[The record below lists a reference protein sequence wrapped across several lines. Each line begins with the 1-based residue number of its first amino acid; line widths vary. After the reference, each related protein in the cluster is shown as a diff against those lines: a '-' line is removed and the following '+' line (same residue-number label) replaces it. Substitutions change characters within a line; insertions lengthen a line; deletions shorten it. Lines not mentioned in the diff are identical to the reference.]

1 MSTSDSKS
9 KKRSEMSEN
18 VKQRGHFPKPLPRTK
33 RIKESDTVPNATIE
47 EVENHYK
54 KFLKLYNAGGS
65 EQSMAALLYSKPEFL
80 LKNDSELSG
89 DILRMILTDK
99 GIIFEQEFDNL
110 ADSAKHEIKSLH
122 NPYYHSDKHQ
132 YPQLAPL
139 KYAETKFREDNPN
152 LAPALL
158 RNFDQYVENA
168 RTKKYTYNQIRESI
182 IPTDGLTK
190 DETEW
195 LEKEIHT
202 TFLENFG
209 YRQNFQEGRKRY
221 CRNIGIG
228 HRCALDCIYAQEQKF
243 DRLHRKANEWWNQKT
258 LNKREMRNVAEHGI
272 LQAFVENVQ
281 QELDIRWSCDAVK
294 IVEEILEQDRI
305 DAYVIYQK
313 ISKHLRMLSSRE
325 KMRSEVLLAEKVYQ
339 FCAAADPEYSQVSA
353 LQNIW
358 KEWIQKKAFL
368 LKGMWDNLWEVDTKE
383 RKDIETAFP
392 PIRFGLY
399 IRELLYA
406 SLQNSTEYLAY
417 GPWVLKDIDRIKL
430 YKEKYCDEYKKIV
443 EHESRAKRLEEYE
456 KIWFKPEYTRFER
469 SEFLR
474 NRLRYVNIE
483 IPDDKGLKLT
493 QQQEE
498 NKVIPYRDDDL
509 RCLIFENALQ
519 DCILEKARIRLWN
532 MATMIYLFNQKE

>member
-1 MSTSDSKS
+1 
-9 KKRSEMSEN
+9 MSEN

>member
-1 MSTSDSKS
+1 
-9 KKRSEMSEN
+9 MSED
-18 VKQRGHFPKPLPRTK
+18 VKQREHSPKPLPRTK

-202 TFLENFG
+202 TFLENFR
-209 YRQNFQEGRKRY
+209 YRQNFQGGRKRY

-228 HRCALDCIYAQEQKF
+228 HRCALDCIYAQEQEF

-258 LNKREMRNVAEHGI
+258 LNEREMRNVEEHSI

-305 DAYVIYQK
+305 DAYIIYKK
-313 ISKHLRMLSSRE
+313 ISRRLQMLSSKE
-325 KMRSEVLLAEKVYQ
+325 KMQLEALLVGRIYQ
-339 FCAAADPEYSQVSA
+339 FCVRADPEYSQVSA

-368 LKGMWDNLWEVDTKE
+368 SKSMWDDLRKVDGKE
-383 RKDIETAFP
+383 LQDIEAAFP
-392 PIRFGLY
+392 PIKFGLY
-399 IRELLYA
+399 IRDLLYV
-406 SLQNSTEYLAY
+406 SLPNSTEYLAY
-417 GPWVLKDIDRIKL
+417 GPWVLMDIDRIKL
-430 YKEKYCDEYKKIV
+430 YKDKYCGEYQKIV
-443 EHESRAKRLEEYE
+443 KHEAKADRLEKYE
-456 KIWFKPEYTRFER
+456 KIWFKPEYTRYER
-469 SEFLR
+469 KNFLSE
-474 NRLRYVNIE
+474 RLKYTNIE
-483 IPDDKGLKLT
+483 LPDDKNLGITT
-493 QQQEE
+493 QKDES
-498 NKVIPYRDDDL
+498 KAYSKRDHDL
-509 RCLIFENALQ
+509 RCLILENALQ
-519 DCILEKARIRLWN
+519 DCILEKARTRLWN
-532 MATMIYLFNQKE
+532 MAAGIYLFN

>member
-1 MSTSDSKS
+1 MSNNNSKS
-9 KKRSEMSEN
+9 KKRSEMSED
-18 VKQRGHFPKPLPRTK
+18 VRRREHFPKLLPRTK
-33 RIKESDTVPNATIE
+33 RIKEVDTASNATIE
-47 EVENHYK
+47 EVDNYYK
-54 KFLKLYNAGGS
+54 SFLKLYNVRGS
-65 EQSMAALLYSKPEFL
+65 EQRMAALLYSKPGFL
-80 LKNDSELSG
+80 LKNNSGLSG

-110 ADSAKHEIKSLH
+110 ADNAKHELKSLRY
-122 NPYYHSDKHQ
+122 PYYHSDTHP
-132 YPQLAPL
+132 YPELSPL
-139 KYAETKFREDNPN
+139 KYAERKFREGNPN
-152 LAPALL
+152 IAPALR

-168 RTKKYTYNQIRESI
+168 RTKKYTYDQIRESI
-182 IPTDGLTK
+182 IPTNGLTK
-190 DETEW
+190 DEAEW
-195 LEKEIHT
+195 LKKEIYT
-202 TFLENFG
+202 NFLKNFK
-209 YRQNFQEGRKRY
+209 YRQDLQEGKKGY
-221 CRNIGIG
+221 CRNIGIR
-228 HRCALDCIYAQEQKF
+228 HRLALDCIYAQEQEF
-243 DRLHRKANEWWNQKT
+243 DRLHKKTDEWWDQKA
-258 LNKREMRNVAEHGI
+258 LNAREMRNIKEHSN
-272 LQAFVENVQ
+272 LQAFVENMQ
-281 QELDIRWSCDAVK
+281 KELDIRLSCEAEK
-294 IVEEILEQDRI
+294 IAEDILKQDRI

-406 SLQNSTEYLAY
+406 SLPNSTEYLAY

-483 IPDDKGLKLT
+483 IPDDNGLKLT